1 MIRAGR
7 IAARPGVCQLSTISV
22 APCITLPTCLLVLAV
37 VLIYNRLW
45 SRSCSK
51 KKKCRNN
58 MSKTACQYAMPI
70 QHTVTLTVTVSAT
83 ATVTLTVT
91 VTVCVSVCLSR
102 IQLHHLQH
110 HHLLHHLWHHCPQ
123 HEFFLFCGRAL
134 VVLVLHILL
143 HSLAPLSRLVLLCI
157 FTFCRATAAQ
167 T

>member
-1 MIRAGR
+1 M
-7 IAARPGVCQLSTISV
+7 PKQHV
-22 APCITLPTCLLVLAV
+22 
-37 VLIYNRLW
+37 
-45 SRSCSK
+45 
-51 KKKCRNN
+51 
-58 MSKTACQYAMPI
+58 KTACQYAMPI

-91 VTVCVSVCLSR
+91 VTVCVCVSVCLWR

-157 FTFCRATAAQ
+157 FKFCRCHTCIATSICLRACASVRYAQ
-167 T
+167 LFSKTLIKLQAP